1 MNIDEEFERFI
12 EFPSDSK
19 QYVTSV
25 SAKLF
30 ARHCV
35 AKLENAIRETLE
47 DNLDL
52 ADGDNCTLIKL
63 KRAIEYPKT
72 TNKCDSYQGV

>member
-19 QYVTSV
+19 KYVTSV

-30 ARHCV
+30 AKHCV
-35 AKLENAIRETLE
+35 SKLENAIRETLE

-63 KRAIEYPKT
+63 KRAI
-72 TNKCDSYQGV
+72 GR

>member
-19 QYVTSV
+19 KYVTSV

-30 ARHCV
+30 AKHCV
-35 AKLENAIRETLE
+35 SKLENAIRETLE

-52 ADGDNCTLIKL
+52 AGGDNCTLIKL
-63 KRAIEYPKT
+63 KRAI
-72 TNKCDSYQGV
+72 GR